1 MKNRIIP
8 VCLLSLVLAVCSVR
22 SPAQS
27 PETIELATSLVKDL
41 GIGPLLEKVFDKFL
55 KDKTP
60 KEAARPKVRELYV
73 SLLEVKDRR
82 EALLG
87 VIEERIKALADHNV
101 DAETLALS
109 RDDVVK
115 SASDARGA
123 FLRLKDA
130 FNKLNVDIDS
140 SDPELSNAFGRFMV
154 MQQPVYVI
162 KTIDVDNLHALEV
175 ARLHLQ
181 ENRSNLQDALKQL
194 RALTQKTYPNFGE
207 LLSPG
212 ILR

>member
-1 MKNRIIP
+1 MRNRIIP
-8 VCLLSLVLAVCSVR
+8 FCLLNLVLIVWAVQL
-22 SPAQS
+22 PAQS
-27 PETIELATSLVKDL
+27 PETVEIATGLVKDL

-73 SLLEVKDRR
+73 SLLEVKARR

-87 VIEERIKALADHNV
+87 VVEERIKVLGDHNA
-101 DAETLALS
+101 DAETRALS

-115 SASDARGA
+115 SAADAKDA
-123 FLRLKDA
+123 FLRLKNA
-130 FNKLNVDIDS
+130 FNQLNVDIDS
-140 SDPELSNAFGRFMV
+140 SDPELSNAFGRFMM

-162 KTIDVDNLHALEV
+162 KTIDVDNLRALGV
-175 ARLHLQ
+175 AQSHLQ
-181 ENRSNLQDALKQL
+181 ENRANLQDALKRL